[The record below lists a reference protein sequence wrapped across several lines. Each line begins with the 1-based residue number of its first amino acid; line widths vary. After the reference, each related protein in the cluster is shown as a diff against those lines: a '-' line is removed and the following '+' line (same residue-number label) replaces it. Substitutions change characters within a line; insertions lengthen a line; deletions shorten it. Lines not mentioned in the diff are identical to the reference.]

1 VLAWWPCGT
10 TAILLWTG
18 QASVPGGV
26 ATWLSWRPLRYI
38 GDVSY
43 SLYLWH
49 YVWLMLPLQMVHPPT
64 SSWAR
69 VIEIAGAFACAVVS
83 YHFLENPIRHSKR
96 LDRDGV
102 AVALMLLICV
112 GCSWDATLL
121 VGHLAHV
128 S

>member
-1 VLAWWPCGT
+1 
-10 TAILLWTG
+10 
-18 QASVPGGV
+18 
-26 ATWLSWRPLRYI
+26 LRYI